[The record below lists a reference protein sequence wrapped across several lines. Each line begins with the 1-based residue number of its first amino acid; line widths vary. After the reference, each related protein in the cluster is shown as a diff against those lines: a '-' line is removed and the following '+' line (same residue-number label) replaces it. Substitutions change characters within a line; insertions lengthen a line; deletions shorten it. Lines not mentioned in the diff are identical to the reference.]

1 MKEIVVGIDF
11 SKSSIQALQYAL
23 KMAQAYSCDLK
34 LIYVCKTR
42 DKESRIIKDEKG
54 IECSIKDNFHK
65 IIAEYQPG
73 FSYKITFK
81 MLEGK
86 IWEEVSNQAKYTPAG
101 MIIIGAHGMSGYES
115 EWIGNNAMKIVAHS
129 EKPVL
134 CVKKNFRLKDMII
147 EKVVIPID
155 HTRTTLQKIPL
166 TLDIARKFNAQVNV
180 LSIIK
185 ENQSQAEQQVEENT
199 QKAMQWVI
207 ASGLRYLN
215 EKKSSDDTARATLEY
230 ADLRN
235 ADLIS
240 IHTENDNPQSFFL
253 GNIPQQI
260 INQSN
265 VPVLTSRVNVFSY
278 LHHDQQREVNP
289 LIWQ

>member
-11 SKSSIQALQYAL
+11 SKSSTQALQYAL
-23 KMAQAYSCDLK
+23 KMAHAYSCDLK
-34 LIYVCKTR
+34 LVYVCKMR

-54 IECSIKDNFHK
+54 IECSITKNFHK
-65 IIAEYQPG
+65 IIDEYQPA
-73 FSYKITFK
+73 FSQRITFK
-81 MLEGK
+81 ILEGK

-134 CVKKNFRLKDMII
+134 CVKKNFKPKNLII

-155 HTRTTLQKIPL
+155 HTRNTLQKIPL
-166 TLDIARKFNAQVNV
+166 TLEIARKFNAQVNV
-180 LSIIK
+180 LSIINAK
-185 ENQSQAEQQVEENT
+185 QAQGEKQVEENT

-207 ASGLRYLN
+207 ASGLRYIN
-215 EKKSSDDTARATLEY
+215 EKRTSDDSARATLEY
-230 ADLRN
+230 AVRRN

-240 IHTENDNPQSFFL
+240 IHTENENPQSYIM

-260 INQSN
+260 LNQSP

-278 LHHDQQREVNP
+278 FHHDYLEDVNP